1 MGSSALPQLPV
12 GGHRTRNVRRKL
24 GESDKN
30 PAHIFAEP
38 RVGYRMLKAERQEPP
53 TPESPGTLAEL
64 AANAG
69 RVLTYEHLGRR
80 VWGRKGGDGVRPMGT
95 VVSRLR
101 RKLGDDADNPTFVF
115 IEPGMGY
122 WMPTGEMRGEG
133 LDALG
138 LQRHR
143 GPGIWPQCE
152 NDAPGLT

>member
-1 MGSSALPQLPV
+1 MV
-12 GGHRTRNVRRKL
+12 
-24 GESDKN
+24 
-30 PAHIFAEP
+30 
-38 RVGYRMLKAERQEPP
+38 
-53 TPESPGTLAEL
+53 AEL
-64 AANAG
+64 GANAG